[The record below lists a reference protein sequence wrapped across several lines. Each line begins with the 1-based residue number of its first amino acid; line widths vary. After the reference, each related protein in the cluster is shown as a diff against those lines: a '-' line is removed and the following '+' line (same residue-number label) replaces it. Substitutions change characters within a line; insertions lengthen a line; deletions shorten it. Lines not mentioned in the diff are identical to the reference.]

1 MKHPALAEQHLR
13 SQFHRTKP
21 QAVPGA
27 YYLAL
32 HVGLPAD
39 DQAELEAAYP
49 GYKRLELPTDA
60 ATWTVET
67 MAALAGDDGDVV
79 PVRASCAL
87 ALRFPLSAGEPA
99 VDISHWSIGLA
110 ASGSSDIL
118 YRGRFEEAFT
128 VGPNHR
134 PEFDPGAIFIE
145 EI

>member
-1 MKHPALAEQHLR
+1 MKHPALALDHLR
-13 SQFHRTKP
+13 AQFHRTKP

-39 DQAELEAAYP
+39 DQAELEAVYP
-49 GYKRLELPTDA
+49 GYQRLPLPTDQ
-60 ATWTVET
+60 ATWAVEAQ
-67 MAALAGDDGDVV
+67 AALAGDDGDVV
-79 PVRASCAL
+79 PVRAACAL
-87 ALRFPLSAGEPA
+87 PLRFALNAGGPPVE
-99 VDISHWSIGLA
+99 ITHWSIGLA
-110 ASGSSDIL
+110 ASGNSDIR

>member
-1 MKHPALAEQHLR
+1 MKHPALALDHLR
-13 SQFHRTKP
+13 AQFHRIKP

-39 DQAELEAAYP
+39 DQAELEAVYP
-49 GYKRLELPTDA
+49 GYKRLTLPTDA
-60 ATWTVET
+60 ATWTIEAL
-67 MAALAGDDGDVV
+67 AALAGDDGDVV
-79 PVRASCAL
+79 PVRAACAL
-87 ALRFPLSAGEPA
+87 PLQFALSKGEPA
-99 VDISHWSIGLA
+99 VEVTHWSLGLA
-110 ASGSSDIL
+110 AEGSSDIR

-128 VGPNHR
+128 VGPNYR